1 MRASTLKGQKMDMD
15 NRPDPVVE
23 PVYPLGFRRHFED
36 QGNTPHNTS
45 EMRDLIL
52 KQARGRSVMSFDVF
66 DTLLLRTDV
75 PEAERF
81 LEISHEMRARLPEDL
96 IAELGLA
103 EITAQDILMVRIEAF
118 RFTYR
123 TGRRIEGCVEGAL
136 DDLLAQ
142 IARMLDPGGR
152 FTDRL
157 VPLLRAAELA
167 VEAASL
173 HPNQAVLQA
182 IEAFRNNGG
191 RVILISDMYMRG
203 GDIRALIDMLAP
215 GTMAQVERLWSSAD
229 EIVSKRSG
237 KIFSRI
243 EAELGEPA
251 EAFVHFGDALP
262 GDFVRP
268 RECGWAAGHL
278 PVPRKAI
285 ARRKERLQRFVL
297 AQAELGW
304 DVRSWAKI

>member
-1 MRASTLKGQKMDMD
+1 MDMD
-15 NRPDPVVE
+15 NQPDPLVE
-23 PVYPLGFRRHFED
+23 LVYPLGFRRHFED
-36 QGNTPHNTS
+36 SGNTPHDIS
-45 EMRDLIL
+45 GMRDQIL
-52 KQARGRSVMSFDVF
+52 AQAQGRTVMSFDVF

-81 LEISHEMRARLPEDL
+81 LEISEEMRARLPEDL
-96 IAELGLA
+96 VAELGLA
-103 EITAQDILMVRIEAF
+103 EITAQDILTVRIEAF

-123 TGRRIEGCVEGAL
+123 TGRRAEGCVEGSL

-142 IARMLDPGGR
+142 IARMLDPAGR
-152 FTDRL
+152 FTERL
-157 VPLLRAAELA
+157 IPLLRAAELA

-173 HPNQAVLQA
+173 QPNPAVLQA
-182 IEAFRNNGG
+182 IETFRAGGG
-191 RVILISDMYMRG
+191 RVILISDMYMRAD
-203 GDIRALIDMLAP
+203 DIQALIEMVAP

-237 KIFSRI
+237 KMFSRV
-243 EAELGEPA
+243 AADLGEPA
-251 EAFVHFGDALP
+251 EAFVHFGDALT
-262 GDFVRP
+262 GDFIRP

-285 ARRKERLQRFVL
+285 ARRKERLQRFIL
-297 AQAELGW
+297 AQVELGW

>member
-1 MRASTLKGQKMDMD
+1 
-15 NRPDPVVE
+15 
-23 PVYPLGFRRHFED
+23 
-36 QGNTPHNTS
+36 
-45 EMRDLIL
+45 
-52 KQARGRSVMSFDVF
+52 MSFDVF